1 MESNWLTIEHEGQR
15 VILKKCSEEAEGE
28 IIIPDG
34 VTDIADNAFNGC
46 QKVSNVILPN
56 SLETIGSGAFTF
68 SGMTSIHI
76 PASVKEI
83 VQRPACP
90 DGFAPFPF
98 YCNSLISITV
108 DPNNRYYDSR
118 EDCNAIIET
127 ATNRLITASSKTFIP
142 QSVKIIGNC
151 AFSCSGH
158 NRIDIPNSVE
168 KIESFAFY
176 YCVNLQTAY
185 LPKSVKSMGNL
196 AFRED
201 CTIIRKESSM
211 DVVDYWKQYIETH
224 NAFSLNRDEFREGL
238 ISCVPDWKNQIRDR
252 SLWPNL
258 TGHSRYI
265 NESTL
270 FRVILEELGIE
281 FANFVIETEWGIRHM
296 EACASLDY
304 CASRIH
310 SNWNDFSNIT
320 KRRILEF
327 HLKNFLDCAVENH
340 SLWSSLEDSF
350 KNSLIGEAI
359 SCEKDYISDILLFK
373 IWKEELHFSDSSY
386 IYFVTNEFKYRY
398 RDIIDTMNQDRERR
412 DEMQNRGRIR
422 RNARMYRIPEGWDV
436 PLLSFGRDE
445 EDHDDPMFMSRGLNH
460 HRPDYHPSRK
470 IQQIQEVLNF
480 AGDQENLSKLRSA
493 IMNIQDRFWF

>member
-196 AFRED
+196 AF
-201 CTIIRKESSM
+201 
-211 DVVDYWKQYIETH
+211 
-224 NAFSLNRDEFREGL
+224 
-238 ISCVPDWKNQIRDR
+238 
-252 SLWPNL
+252 
-258 TGHSRYI
+258 
-265 NESTL
+265 
-270 FRVILEELGIE
+270 
-281 FANFVIETEWGIRHM
+281 
-296 EACASLDY
+296 
-304 CASRIH
+304 
-310 SNWNDFSNIT
+310 
-320 KRRILEF
+320 
-327 HLKNFLDCAVENH
+327 
-340 SLWSSLEDSF
+340 
-350 KNSLIGEAI
+350 
-359 SCEKDYISDILLFK
+359 
-373 IWKEELHFSDSSY
+373 
-386 IYFVTNEFKYRY
+386 
-398 RDIIDTMNQDRERR
+398 
-412 DEMQNRGRIR
+412 
-422 RNARMYRIPEGWDV
+422 
-436 PLLSFGRDE
+436 
-445 EDHDDPMFMSRGLNH
+445 
-460 HRPDYHPSRK
+460 
-470 IQQIQEVLNF
+470 
-480 AGDQENLSKLRSA
+480 
-493 IMNIQDRFWF
+493 